1 VGFPAELKTKIGEQK
16 IDVVFDN
23 ANTRQKDSFFRI
35 YAVLR
40 KTLNVSR
47 KSGFFR
53 TFEKNLK

>member
-40 KTLNVSR
+40 KNFKCFPKVRIFPYL
-47 KSGFFR
+47 
-53 TFEKNLK
+53 